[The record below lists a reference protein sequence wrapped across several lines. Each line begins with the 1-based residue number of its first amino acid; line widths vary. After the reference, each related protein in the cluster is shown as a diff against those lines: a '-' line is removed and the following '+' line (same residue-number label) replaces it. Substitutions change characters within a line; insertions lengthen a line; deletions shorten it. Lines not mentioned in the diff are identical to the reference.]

1 MIICAY
7 TYQMH
12 QVLNMYSVGIEI
24 MKGIA
29 GTMGIIL
36 TVPFTS
42 LIATAMLCRKK
53 ITKHTIHI
61 DIV

>member
-1 MIICAY
+1 
-7 TYQMH
+7 
-12 QVLNMYSVGIEI
+12 MYSVGIEI

-53 ITKHTIHI
+53 IIKHTIPI